1 MEQKALV
8 IFVRFSVLLALVS
21 SVFSGSILRSV
32 KEFYIV
38 VLAFAHIVEART
50 HF

>member
-21 SVFSGSILRSV
+21 SAFSGSILRSV

-38 VLAFAHIVEART
+38 V
-50 HF
+50 